1 MLCIWDRLQ
10 AVSPDAFRYDGTAAG
25 GCLTLHGGGHPVTAQ
40 VGVTPLLVD
49 GKETLMDGQP
59 YLTAEGALVME
70 VNALIPHITG
80 TRTQYDDKVNVL
92 RIETE

>member
-1 MLCIWDRLQ
+1 MYKR
-10 AVSPDAFRYDGTAAG
+10 
-25 GCLTLHGGGHPVTAQ
+25 
-40 VGVTPLLVD
+40 
-49 GKETLMDGQP
+49 QP